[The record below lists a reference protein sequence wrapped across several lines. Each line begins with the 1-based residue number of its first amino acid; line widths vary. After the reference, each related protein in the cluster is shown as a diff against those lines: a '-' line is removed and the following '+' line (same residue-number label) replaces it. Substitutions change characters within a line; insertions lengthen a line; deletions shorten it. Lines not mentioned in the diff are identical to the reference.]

1 MPYNYLQIIIT
12 PENADNNS
20 PSEDENSVT
29 ERARQIAQ

>member
-20 PSEDENSVT
+20 PWEDQNSVT